1 MRLCRTL
8 WLPAQSELRSWANN
22 IHIIDTFRIRF
33 YQDKPMSCLISERN
47 VFMRSIVFS
56 FKKSALAGRGIRRIT
71 LSDLRYFFK
80 RYGIRALFA
89 AILLCGLVT
98 GSICAQNSDESL
110 LNSLDFLFTTNLDAR
125 LAQNAAGTFCACFAS
140 DFIFLFSVFL
150 FGLTP
155 WGVFVMPLAVLFK
168 GFGTGITA
176 GYLFLSEGLA
186 GVGFYLLV
194 LLPGTFLFCIALVL
208 FSAKSFAFSKNMFGF
223 TFGKHLPPKPM
234 RSGLLVLCS
243 HFMSSL
249 IMTFCASLIDAA
261 LWTLF
266 AGAFNF

>member
-1 MRLCRTL
+1 M
-8 WLPAQSELRSWANN
+8 
-22 IHIIDTFRIRF
+22 
-33 YQDKPMSCLISERN
+33 KG
-47 VFMRSIVFS
+47 VVFS
-56 FKKSALAGRGIRRIT
+56 FKKSDLGRKGIRRIT

-80 RYGIRALFA
+80 RYGVRTMFTA
-89 AILLCGLVT
+89 ALLCGLAA
-98 GSICAQNSDESL
+98 GSIYAQNSDETL

-150 FGLTP
+150 LGLTP
-155 WGVFVMPLAVLFK
+155 WGVFVTPFVVLFK
-168 GFGTGITA
+168 GFGTGLTA
-176 GYLFLSEGLA
+176 GYLFMTAKLS

-208 FSAKSFAFSKNMFGF
+208 FCANSFLFSKRMFAV
-223 TFGKHLPPKPM
+223 TFGKYLPQKPL
-234 RSGLLVLCS
+234 RSGVTALCTRL
-243 HFMSSL
+243 MSAL
-249 IMTFCASLIDAA
+249 IMTFCAAIIDTA